1 MECGNARC
9 RPQRTYRCMLGQST
23 RSLSRTFVLGKTIS
37 IVDGSHSNSCP
48 AVLSRLVHV
57 HFLATA
63 ILEGILE
70 LYSRSEVSSGV
81 LDDSLWQNYDL
92 LLMDAVTLD
101 GVCKEVYHYYD
112 MERQKFFE
120 IPASLLIMFSEI
132 SQGYENDDS
141 VWRNARLVLYLSRLA
156 SVLSKPLM
164 NALFTF
170 WNIDRKKRFM
180 SNTVQSGRD
189 KSAVATSLGQWQFR
203 ATTLFPGYSIC
214 VMVRG
219 TQRL

>member
-1 MECGNARC
+1 MTSSQEELVVIIEGMWNVAMHDAVLNAHIGG
-9 RPQRTYRCMLGQST
+9 MLGLVDEVT
-23 RSLSRTFVLGKTIS
+23 INDIRPLGKTIS
-37 IVDGSHSNSCP
+37 TAWMGLIQILARLCF
-48 AVLSRLVHV
+48 SRLVHV
-57 HFLATA
+57 HFLATT

-81 LDDSLWQNYDL
+81 LDDSFWQNYDL

-164 NALFTF
+164 NALSPFG
-170 WNIDRKKRFM
+170 I
-180 SNTVQSGRD
+180 
-189 KSAVATSLGQWQFR
+189 
-203 ATTLFPGYSIC
+203 
-214 VMVRG
+214 
-219 TQRL
+219 